1 MRRTNQALLWVGVGV
16 LTLTPCALGRSIRED
31 YTALRG
37 VSNIARADFM
47 WVGGKSI
54 FIDTDHRIGRT
65 VLHDG
70 HRGTIA
76 TVEHDGHATLPEKN
90 WGNSGNNNWSGNSGN
105 NNPIG
110 LQNGPGSGPS
120 GDFANNGPAP
130 SGPGGNMPGGN
141 MPGGNM
147 PGGNM
152 PGGNM
157 PGGNMPGGN
166 MPGGNTMVPEG
177 GASASYVVPAGFFA
191 FAGIFLSGFRRREQ
205 TNF

>member
-37 VSNIARADFM
+37 VSNVARADFM
-47 WVGGKSI
+47 WFGGKSI
-54 FIDTDHRIGRT
+54 FIDTDRRIGRT
-65 VLHDG
+65 VIHDG

-76 TVEHDGHATLPEKN
+76 TVEHDGHASLPGQN
-90 WGNSGNNNWSGNSGN
+90 WGNSGNNNSGNSGN

-110 LQNGPGSGPS
+110 MQNGPGSG
-120 GDFANNGPAP
+120 GDFVNNGPPP
-130 SGPGGNMPGGN
+130 SDPGGFPGGGTPGGNMPGGN

-147 PGGNM
+147 A
-152 PGGNM
+152 
-157 PGGNMPGGN
+157 
-166 MPGGNTMVPEG
+166 VPEG
-177 GASASYVVPAGFFA
+177 GASASYVVPAGFVA

>member
-1 MRRTNQALLWVGVGV
+1 MRVTNQALLWVGVGV

-37 VSNIARADFM
+37 VSNVARADFM
-47 WVGGKSI
+47 WFGGRSI
-54 FIDTDHRIGRT
+54 FIDTDRRIGRT

-76 TVEHDGHATLPEKN
+76 TVEHDGHASLPERN
-90 WGNSGNNNWSGNSGN
+90 QGNSGN

-110 LQNGPGSGPS
+110 MQNGPGSG
-120 GDFANNGPAP
+120 GDFVNNGPPP

-152 PGGNM
+152 S
-157 PGGNMPGGN
+157 
-166 MPGGNTMVPEG
+166 VPEG
-177 GASASYVVPAGFFA
+177 GTSASYLVPAGFFA

>member
-37 VSNIARADFM
+37 VSNVARADLM
-47 WVGGKSI
+47 WFGGKSI
-54 FIDTDHRIGRT
+54 FIDADRRIGRT
-65 VLHDG
+65 VIHDG

-76 TVEHDGHATLPEKN
+76 TVEHDGHASLPEKN
-90 WGNSGNNNWSGNSGN
+90 WGNSGSNNWSGNSGNNNWSGNSGN
-105 NNPIG
+105 NPG
-110 LQNGPGSGPS
+110 MGNGPGSGPG
-120 GDFANNGPAP
+120 GDFVNNGPPP
-130 SGPGGNMPGGN
+130 SGPDGNFNPNGNMPGGN

-157 PGGNMPGGN
+157 
-166 MPGGNTMVPEG
+166 TVPEG

-205 TNF
+205 TNL

>member
-16 LTLTPCALGRSIRED
+16 LTLTPCALGSSIRED

-37 VSNIARADFM
+37 VSNIARADHM
-47 WVGGKSI
+47 WVGSKSI
-54 FIDTDHRIGRT
+54 FIDTDQRMGRT

-76 TVEHDGHATLPEKN
+76 TVEHDGHASLPEKH
-90 WGNSGNNNWSGNSGN
+90 WGNSGNNNWGGNSGN

-110 LQNGPGSGPS
+110 FQNGPGSGPS
-120 GDFANNGPAP
+120 DDFVNNGPPP

-141 MPGGNM
+141 MPGGN
-147 PGGNM
+147 
-152 PGGNM
+152 
-157 PGGNMPGGN
+157 
-166 MPGGNTMVPEG
+166 TTVPEG
-177 GASASYVVPAGFFA
+177 GTSASYVVPAGFVA

-205 TNF
+205 MNF

>member
-16 LTLTPCALGRSIRED
+16 LTLTPCALGSSIRED

-37 VSNIARADFM
+37 VSNIARADLM
-47 WVGGKSI
+47 WVGVRSI
-54 FIDTDHRIGRT
+54 FIDTDQRIGKT

-76 TVEHDGHATLPEKN
+76 TVEHDGHASLPEKHWGNSGNNNN
-90 WGNSGNNNWSGNSGN
+90 WGGNSGNNNWSGNSGN

-110 LQNGPGSGPS
+110 SQNGPGSG
-120 GDFANNGPAP
+120 GNFANDGPP

-147 PGGNM
+147 PGGN
-152 PGGNM
+152 
-157 PGGNMPGGN
+157 
-166 MPGGNTMVPEG
+166 TAVPEG
-177 GASASYVVPAGFFA
+177 GASASYVVPAGFVA

-205 TNF
+205 TDF

>member
-16 LTLTPCALGRSIRED
+16 LTLAPCALGSSIRED

-37 VSNIARADFM
+37 VSNVARADFM
-47 WVGGKSI
+47 RDGVKSI
-54 FIDTDHRIGRT
+54 FTDTERRIGRT

-76 TVEHDGHATLPEKN
+76 TVEHDGHASLPENKN
-90 WGNSGNNNWSGNSGN
+90 WGNSGNNNNWGGNSGNNNWSGNSGN
-105 NNPIG
+105 SNTIG
-110 LQNGPGSGPS
+110 FQNGPGSGP
-120 GDFANNGPAP
+120 GDSVNNGPAP

-141 MPGGNM
+141 MPGGNP

-152 PGGNM
+152 PGGY
-157 PGGNMPGGN
+157 
-166 MPGGNTMVPEG
+166 TSVPEG
-177 GASASYVVPAGFFA
+177 GASASYVVPAGFVA